1 MYPDNNWYS
10 HRKVL
15 ADYCGVQNNNILGS
29 IQHGWVSPFDFE
41 SFIIKR
47 NFNFFCWNDSL
58 SNFCNK
64 RGFKKVI
71 PIGAPFLYLC
81 KQLEKKSPKYESKG
95 TLVFPSHSNLE
106 DYQKVNHFD
115 LIDIVEERYEKPFS
129 VHFYYTDYH
138 EENIKIY
145 KQRGWKVLSS
155 KIRSSND
162 FLINLYYELNK
173 VNNVVST
180 DISTILFYAM
190 YLLKKVSLVYKDK
203 KNNNINFILRN
214 NLDTYTD
221 NFVNSYQEILS
232 GNLTIEK
239 QKEIAD
245 FELGKKFIL
254 KPFELNKL
262 LGFENLY
269 KRKLA
274 KILSKVIDIK
284 QGRILK
290 KGDL

>member
-1 MYPDNNWYS
+1 
-10 HRKVL
+10 
-15 ADYCGVQNNNILGS
+15 
-29 IQHGWVSPFDFE
+29 
-41 SFIIKR
+41 
-47 NFNFFCWNDSL
+47 
-58 SNFCNK
+58 
-64 RGFKKVI
+64 
-71 PIGAPFLYLC
+71 
-81 KQLEKKSPKYESKG
+81 
-95 TLVFPSHSNLE
+95 
-106 DYQKVNHFD
+106 
-115 LIDIVEERYEKPFS
+115 
-129 VHFYYTDYH
+129 
-138 EENIKIY
+138 
-145 KQRGWKVLSS
+145 
-155 KIRSSND
+155 
-162 FLINLYYELNK
+162 
-173 VNNVVST
+173 
-180 DISTILFYAM
+180 M

-232 GNLTIEK
+232 GSLTIEK